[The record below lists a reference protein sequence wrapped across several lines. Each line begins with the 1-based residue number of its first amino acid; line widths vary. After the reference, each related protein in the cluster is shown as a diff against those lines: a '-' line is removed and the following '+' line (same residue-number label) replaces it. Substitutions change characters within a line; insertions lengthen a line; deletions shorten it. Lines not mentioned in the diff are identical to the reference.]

1 MISVL
6 GLMSKWSG
14 CGWHRVM
21 LPLAFLPDSY
31 NHVTNIPTE
40 ELFKERQFNILLFNR
55 FCFLDKDWSVSKE
68 HFKIVMDLDD
78 DWELPVNHPM
88 FHLYKLQE
96 EKILNNIQ
104 HADLV
109 TVTNQRLFDKVSKF
123 HHNVSILP
131 NAIPLGEQQYTDDKV
146 ESDAVRIFW
155 CGGSSH
161 LNDMSIL
168 RNPIK
173 RLHELTNIE
182 MVLGGFTDTDPIS
195 KDYWD
200 KMLSI
205 FSNGKQLKHRTLPG
219 TMPNDYMQMY
229 KHADIMLIPLEN
241 SQWHGCKSNLK
252 ILEAASKRIP
262 CIVSNV
268 EPYNVDAD
276 CPVLWVNKQS
286 DWFKNVKFLVNNP
299 IERIKLGE
307 QLYEWAKEKYN
318 YQEISQRR
326 FEAYSNLIEA

>member
-6 GLMSKWSG
+6 GLMNKWSG

-21 LPLAFLPDSY
+21 LPLAYLPDSY

-55 FCFLDKDWSVSKE
+55 FCFLDKDWNVSKE

-88 FHLYKLQE
+88 YHLYKQQE

-109 TVTNQRLFDKVSKF
+109 TVTNKRLFDKVTKL

-131 NAIPLGEQQYTDDKV
+131 NAIPLGEHQYTDDKI
-146 ESDAVRIFW
+146 ESNAVRIFW

-161 LNDMSIL
+161 LADMSIL

-205 FSNGKQLKHRTLPG
+205 FSNGKQLKYRTLPG

-229 KHADIMLIPLEN
+229 QHADIMLIPLEN

-252 ILEAASKRIP
+252 ILEAASKQIP

-268 EPYNVDAD
+268 EPYNVDKD
-276 CPVLWVNKQS
+276 CPVLWVNNQS
-286 DWFKNVKFLVNNP
+286 DWFKHIKFLVNNP

-318 YQEISQRR
+318 YQEISERR
-326 FEAYSNLIEA
+326 YKAFANLIEA

>member
-1 MISVL
+1 MVSVL
-6 GLMSKWSG
+6 GLSHKSNG

-21 LPLAFLPDSY
+21 LPLAFLPNSY

-40 ELFKERQFNILLFNR
+40 ELFKERKFNILLFNR

-78 DWELPVNHPM
+78 DWELPCNHPM
-88 FHLYKLQE
+88 YHLYKLQE

-109 TVTNQRLFDKVSKF
+109 TVTNKRLFDKVTKY

-131 NAIPLGEQQYTDDKV
+131 NAIPLGEHQYTDDKI

-161 LNDMSIL
+161 LADMSIL

-195 KDYWD
+195 KEYWT

-241 SQWHGCKSNLK
+241 SNWHGCKSNLK

-286 DWFKNVKFLVNNP
+286 DWFKHIKFLVNNP
-299 IERIKLGE
+299 LERIKLGE

-318 YQEISQRR
+318 FEEISQRR
-326 FEAYSNLIEA
+326 YKAFANLIEA